1 MAQFLYERHSFNVHL
16 RIVKRH
22 IRLGRQV
29 KGAQEL
35 VAAIEPFYTDL
46 VQKTANASSLSEET
60 EFKRDSLSFVDANLD
75 DKVRDL
81 SEACKK
87 YDRDHPGMVVSP
99 VLFPAGTSPIV
110 YAPIES
116 EPSVVE
122 KLILAVQN
130 LGEGHPLAEHIPLL
144 QTAIDEAK
152 AAIEELHTAIAAEK
166 TADAL
171 ASISKLNL
179 TRQYAQNIHAASA
192 KFGKEYAN
200 RLFPPIFTKEKEDTS
215 NEQSDQ
221 AK

>member
-16 RIVKRH
+16 RTVKRH

-35 VAAIEPFYTDL
+35 VTAIEPFYTDL
-46 VQKTANASSLSEET
+46 VQKTTNANLLSEET
-60 EFKRDSLSFVDANLD
+60 EFKRDSLSLVDANLD

-81 SEACKK
+81 FEASKK
-87 YDRDHPGMVVSP
+87 YDRDHPGLVVTP
-99 VLFPAGTSPIV
+99 ILFPAGTSPIV
-110 YAPIES
+110 YAPIET

-130 LGEGHPLAEHIPLL
+130 LGEGHALAEHIPIL
-144 QTAIDEAK
+144 QAAIDETK
-152 AAIEELHTAIAAEK
+152 TAIAELHVAISAEK

-171 ASISKLNL
+171 ATISKLNL
-179 TRQYAQNIHAASA
+179 NRQYAQNIHAASA
-192 KFGKEYAN
+192 KFGKDYAN
-200 RLFPPIFTKEKEDTS
+200 RLFPAIKSTPKADDTEEMNS
-215 NEQSDQ
+215 E

>member
-35 VAAIEPFYTDL
+35 VTAIEPFYTDL
-46 VQKTANASSLSEET
+46 VQKTTNASNLSEET
-60 EFKRDSLSFVDANLD
+60 EFKRDSLALIDANLD

-81 SEACKK
+81 FEASKK
-87 YDRDHPGMVVSP
+87 YDRDHPGLIVTP
-99 VLFPAGTSPIV
+99 LLFPAGTSPIV
-110 YAPIES
+110 YAPIET
-116 EPSVVE
+116 EPTVVE

-144 QTAIDEAK
+144 QAAIDETK
-152 AAIEELHTAIAAEK
+152 TAIEELHVAITAEK

-171 ASISKLNL
+171 ATISKLNL
-179 TRQYAQNIHAASA
+179 TRQYSQNIHAASA

-200 RLFPPIFTKEKEDTS
+200 RLFPAITQSAKVEVEDESTKEQK
-215 NEQSDQ
+215 
-221 AK
+221 